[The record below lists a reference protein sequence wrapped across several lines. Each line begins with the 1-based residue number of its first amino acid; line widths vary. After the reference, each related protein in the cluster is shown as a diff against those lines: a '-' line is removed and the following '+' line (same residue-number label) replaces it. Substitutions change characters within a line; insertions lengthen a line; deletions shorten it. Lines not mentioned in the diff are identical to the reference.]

1 MWLLDVTSDEHR
13 TVPHPPLVQK
23 HGELL
28 ARPCRHCPVS
38 RQFQRARNVT
48 VTYYFGLKGLIQ
60 SVQSVL
66 DYLAIVKP
74 GTAILIIR
82 VRGGQHKHEETSTIL
97 FGFPSLAML
106 MVVVRSNTVQ
116 HYSDDNNNIEL
127 R

>member
-1 MWLLDVTSDEHR
+1 MV
-13 TVPHPPLVQK
+13 
-23 HGELL
+23 
-28 ARPCRHCPVS
+28 

-82 VRGGQHKHEETSTIL
+82 VRGWPAQE
-97 FGFPSLAML
+97 
-106 MVVVRSNTVQ
+106 RSNLNDIVWLSKLG
-116 HYSDDNNNIEL
+116 YVNGG
-127 R
+127 RPF